1 MIMTVHWGPYL
12 GIPLQPVAPQ
22 ELEQIE
28 RNWGVTLPE
37 EYKALVFA
45 YQGMAPEPAVFDV
58 GRGTNVFNV
67 LLTVKSHEGRE
78 TYSVARAYEVLKSGC
93 GRRPEHA
100 ARRTRERRGARVRS
114 IAASQQSERTRERRS
129 MTCWPLSSFHLL
141 PGRFMRTPMRDLQ
154 VASTLPLPMGSP
166 AWRASA

>member
-12 GIPLQPVAPQ
+12 GIPLQPVTPQ

-78 TYSVARAYEVLKSGC
+78 TYSVARAYEVLKPLVPAGIFPFATTPGAEFIC
-93 GRRPEHA
+93 FDYR
-100 ARRTRERRGARVRS
+100 ARSKNPQIVFVTVEAFIYPV
-114 IAASQQSERTRERRS
+114 ANNLTDF
-129 MTCWPLSSFHLL
+129 LSSLH
-141 PGRFMRTPMRDLQ
+141 D
-154 VASTLPLPMGSP
+154 
-166 AWRASA
+166 